1 MRWLLSLFRPTRHG
15 FRDAGEEAVGP
26 QLTLHGVCERV
37 PSVRVS
43 EASPFLFLNFV
54 RQLRS
59 ADQGLHQRP
68 EANHL
73 HIQRLR
79 CGNRPLR
86 LSPSIFAVRKHI
98 IKALTSAAVKKGGL
112 YSFDVGTEYK
122 YKNTLIGVKIDTDS
136 NVCLLKSIFYC
147 IQLEVQYLH
156 HHASVASVVALKQ
169 NPLVEFSGTVGAQG
183 IAFGAEAGFDTASGT
198 FTKYTAGIGLTKP
211 EYNVSIIL
219 ADKGDTIR
227 ASYMYHLDEKQKSSV
242 VAEIV
247 RRFSINENTM
257 TVGGQHA
264 LDPQTTVKARLNNS
278 GKLGALLQHEL
289 KPKSILTIS
298 GEFDTK
304 ALERTPKF
312 GLALALKP

>member
-1 MRWLLSLFRPTRHG
+1 MKGPGLFSDIGRTAKDLLIKDYTC
-15 FRDAGEEAVGP
+15 D
-26 QLTLHGVCERV
+26 QKLTISTSSASGV
-37 PSVRVS
+37 
-43 EASPFLFLNFV
+43 
-54 RQLRS
+54 
-59 ADQGLHQRP
+59 
-68 EANHL
+68 
-73 HIQRLR
+73 
-79 CGNRPLR
+79 
-86 LSPSIFAVRKHI
+86 
-98 IKALTSAAVKKGGL
+98 ALTSAAVKKGGL
-112 YSFDVGTEYK
+112 YSFDVGTQYK
-122 YKNTLIGVKIDTDS
+122 YKNTLINVKIDTDS
-136 NVCLLKSIFYC
+136 NISTTLTMAEILPSTKTIASIKLPDYNSGK
-147 IQLEVQYLH
+147 LEVQYLH

-169 NPLVEFSGTVGAQG
+169 NPLVELSGTVGAQG

-198 FTKYTAGIGLTKP
+198 FIKYTAGIALKKP
-211 EYNVSIIL
+211 EYNASIIL
-219 ADKGDTIR
+219 ADKGDTLR
-227 ASYMYHLDEKQKSSV
+227 ASYVYHLDEMQKSSV

-247 RRFSINENTM
+247 RRFSTNENTM

>member
-1 MRWLLSLFRPTRHG
+1 MKGPGLFSDIGKTAKGISSFPN
-15 FRDAGEEAVGP
+15 AV
-26 QLTLHGVCERV
+26 
-37 PSVRVS
+37 
-43 EASPFLFLNFV
+43 
-54 RQLRS
+54 
-59 ADQGLHQRP
+59 
-68 EANHL
+68 
-73 HIQRLR
+73 
-79 CGNRPLR
+79 
-86 LSPSIFAVRKHI
+86 
-98 IKALTSAAVKKGGL
+98 TSAAVKKGGL